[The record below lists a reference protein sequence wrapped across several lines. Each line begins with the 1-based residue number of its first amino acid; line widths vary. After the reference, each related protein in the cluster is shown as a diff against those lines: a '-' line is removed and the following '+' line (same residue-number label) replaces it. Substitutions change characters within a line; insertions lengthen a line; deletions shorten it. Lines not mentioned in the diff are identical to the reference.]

1 MLCTA
6 ASGNCSGRQLCL
18 LPWVVCCALLADRKA
33 LGRQQGAAAAAQR
46 RTEGSLVQL
55 LLLAWLREGKERIL
69 QGLGGDKEEEEE
81 TFTPSRCCYCCP
93 SDWELLPY

>member
-1 MLCTA
+1 MLRTA

-55 LLLAWLREGKERIL
+55 LLLAWLREGKEKIL